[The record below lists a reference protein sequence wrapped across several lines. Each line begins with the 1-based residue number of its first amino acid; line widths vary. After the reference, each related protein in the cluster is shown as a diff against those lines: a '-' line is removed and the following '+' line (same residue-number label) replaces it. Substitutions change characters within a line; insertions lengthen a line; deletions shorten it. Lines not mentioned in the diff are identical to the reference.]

1 MTWSG
6 KRYRSLNHHL
16 REKFG
21 EKVMKISLDGGFTCP
36 NRDGSISSKG
46 CIFCSERGSGD
57 FAGERLLSIEDQ
69 FCQIQDVMNKKWKS
83 GKYIAYFQ
91 AFTNTYDTVENLRRK
106 FDEAVAQSGVVG
118 LAIATRPDCLD
129 EENVRL
135 IAEYATRFYV
145 WVELGLQTASDET
158 AKVINRGYDRRV
170 YEDALRLLKR
180 YGIETV
186 THVIFGLPGETSED
200 MLDTVRYV
208 TEQGSDGLKFHLLY
222 LVENTPMVKL
232 YEEGKL
238 TFLTKEEYIE
248 LIVKAVGLL
257 DEKTVVHRFTGD
269 SPRKLLIGPKWSLN
283 KWEILNEI
291 DRTLSLHNIS
301 QGSLRDREEH

>member
-106 FDEAVAQSGVVG
+106 YDEAVAQSGVVG

-248 LIVKAVGLL
+248 LIVNAVGLL

>member
-135 IAEYATRFYV
+135 LADYATRFYV

>member
-106 FDEAVAQSGVVG
+106 YDEAVAQSGVVG

-232 YEEGKL
+232 HEEGKL